1 MRALLWPAGL
11 LLTLLHA
18 GAGVIPMPIFL
29 VLDVAYLAAAVV
41 AFRHAGRAL
50 PLLAAGVVV
59 FALAPFTG
67 IPTAE
72 EPDAMLA
79 NAVLLLTAAILLLAG
94 TGLLTAGLRSA
105 PALLAVVALA
115 VGTAGYLANLL
126 ARFAVVLAG
135 AAPAQAAVEDQAWQA
150 YAYLLG
156 LPGEPATLTVLLVWL
171 DLMQASYVVL
181 SYVAT
186 GLLAVAL
193 AGAGR
198 IGARA
203 GGGVAVAA
211 AGLTVATLVGATAAI
226 VLDSTAGAWTVFVL
240 TIPFMS
246 TLLPHV
252 LGLAL
257 LRRSGSAHEGRR
269 QSAAAQTGP
278 TAVGASRQA
287 PVTGGFVQRRG
298 IVAAR
303 RTTRQTAGQEW

>member
-18 GAGVIPMPIFL
+18 GAGVIPTPVFL
-29 VLDVAYLAAAVV
+29 LLDVAYLAAVVV

-50 PLLAAGVVV
+50 PLLAAGVVI

-67 IPTAE
+67 IPTAA

-79 NAVLLLTAAILLLAG
+79 NAALLLAAAIMLLAG

-105 PALLAVVALA
+105 PALLAVVVMA

-150 YAYLLG
+150 YAYLVG
-156 LPGEPATLTVLLVWL
+156 LPGEPSTLTVLLVWL

-203 GGGVAVAA
+203 GRGVAVAA
-211 AGLTVATLVGATAAI
+211 AGLTLTTLVGATAAI
-226 VLDSTAGAWTVFVL
+226 ALDSAVGAWTVFVL

-252 LGLAL
+252 VGLAVVH
-257 LRRSGSAHEGRR
+257 RAGSAPEGRHPDR
-269 QSAAAQTGP
+269 HEETRPGAGAAVA
-278 TAVGASRQA
+278 GA
-287 PVTGGFVQRRG
+287 
-298 IVAAR
+298 
-303 RTTRQTAGQEW
+303 AG